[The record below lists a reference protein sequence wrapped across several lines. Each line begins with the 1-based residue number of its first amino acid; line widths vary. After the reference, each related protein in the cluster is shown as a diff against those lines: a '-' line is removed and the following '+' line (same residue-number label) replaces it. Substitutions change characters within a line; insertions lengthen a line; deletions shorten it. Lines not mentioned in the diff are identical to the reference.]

1 MCSLL
6 FYLSICVAMVDAHK
20 VEQGARVCP
29 RLMVVLTQTLFVW
42 AAAFIFSD
50 HKGKY
55 FHRPEDVS
63 SVNGCFNPNS
73 VWAVCFTLLD
83 HEDKWF

>member
-1 MCSLL
+1 
-6 FYLSICVAMVDAHK
+6 
-20 VEQGARVCP
+20 
-29 RLMVVLTQTLFVW
+29 MVVLTQTLFGQLL
-42 AAAFIFSD
+42 FIFSD

-73 VWAVCFTLLD
+73 VCLGSLFYSVGS
-83 HEDKWF
+83 